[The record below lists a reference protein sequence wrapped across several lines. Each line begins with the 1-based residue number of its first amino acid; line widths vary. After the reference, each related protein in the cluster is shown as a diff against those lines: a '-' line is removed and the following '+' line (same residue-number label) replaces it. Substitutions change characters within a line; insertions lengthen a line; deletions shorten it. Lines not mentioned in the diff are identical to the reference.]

1 MKGEYKKLADK
12 IENLEKMKGIYM
24 KLDFEK

>member
-1 MKGEYKKLADK
+1 MKGQYKKLADK

-24 KLDFEK
+24 KLDLEK